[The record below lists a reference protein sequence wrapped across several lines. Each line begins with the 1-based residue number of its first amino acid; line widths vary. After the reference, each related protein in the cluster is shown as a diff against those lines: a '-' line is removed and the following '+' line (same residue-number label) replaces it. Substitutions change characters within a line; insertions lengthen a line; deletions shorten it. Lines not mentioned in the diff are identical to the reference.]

1 MGFWDRLFKP
11 KWKKE
16 NFQTFQELGTYR
28 SIFSIFDGN
37 IYKNDLVRSCIRPL
51 AEITGK
57 ASAKCTNADVQRVL
71 KRPNQFMNESEFL
84 KKCRNLLEIKNTL
97 FVLIQRDDRLK
108 LTGLYPV
115 PYKSFEA
122 VQTATGQIF
131 IKFAFDSLLVNSMV
145 APLEDL
151 AMIRK
156 DYIFSDIAGEDNAP
170 LVSPLS
176 LITTTN
182 EGVGNAVKATANLR
196 GILKSTRAMLKPEDV
211 KEQKDRF
218 VKDYMSLENEGGI
231 ASLDST
237 QEFIPISMNPT
248 VTSSEQMKEFREN
261 IFRYFGVN
269 DKIIMSDF
277 TETSFEYFYE
287 SRIEPFL
294 IALSLELTQKIFTER
309 ELGFKNEIIYESNK
323 LQFASF
329 ATKLNFVSL
338 VDRGAMTPNEWRE
351 IFNLPPIDG
360 GDEPIRRL
368 DTVAIN
374 DNNLQKQNEA
384 SESSEE
390 D

>member
-28 SIFSIFDGN
+28 SVFSIFDGN

-131 IKFAFDSLLVNSMV
+131 IKFDFDSLLVNSMV

-182 EGVGNAVKATANLR
+182 EGVGNAVRATANLR

-294 IALSLELTQKIFTER
+294 IALSLELTQKIFTNR

>member
-294 IALSLELTQKIFTER
+294 IALSLELTQKIFTNR

>member
-28 SIFSIFDGN
+28 SVFSIFDGN

>member
-28 SIFSIFDGN
+28 SVFSIFDGN

-131 IKFAFDSLLVNSMV
+131 IKFVFDSLLVNSMV

>member
-28 SIFSIFDGN
+28 SVFSIFDGN

-182 EGVGNAVKATANLR
+182 EGVGNAVRATANLR

>member
-16 NFQTFQELGTYR
+16 NFQTFQELGTYQ

>member
-360 GDEPIRRL
+360 GEEPIRRL